1 MLNALKSFSAAGRLE
16 TEDLVE
22 LSAYSRSLAAEFTAL
37 GVETP
42 EWVANQTKAL
52 RREIKARNADAL
64 AARLRELKARR
75 EALKT
80 PDEKREALDAE
91 IAKLTDLA
99 TAAE

>member
-1 MLNALKSFSAAGRLE
+1 MLNALKAFSSIGRLE
-16 TEDLVE
+16 TEDLIE
-22 LSAYSRSLAAEFTAL
+22 LSAFARTYEAEFTAL

-42 EWVANQTKAL
+42 EWVTNQTKAL

-80 PDEKREALDAE
+80 PDEKREALDAQ
-91 IAKLTDLA
+91 IAALEKTA
-99 TAAE
+99 TATE

>member
-16 TEDLVE
+16 TEDLVV
-22 LSAYSRSLAAEFTAL
+22 LSAFSRSLVAEFTAL

-42 EWVANQTKAL
+42 EWVTNQTKAL

-75 EALKT
+75 EALKA
-80 PDEKREALDAE
+80 PDEKRRDLDEQIAALE
-91 IAKLTDLA
+91 QNA
-99 TAAE
+99 TAAD